1 MKSKYIKFS
10 KLNYIIKF
18 CAQQRPLGIA
28 ACKSA
33 AKICRLAS
41 NGKNLLKDGTDVVIK
56 RNFKKGANRKSGAH
70 SFASAVYAVLL
81 CVSAVISAF
90 SLSMPEYVSVYSESE
105 LADSIRIPL
114 VSYVRTDCR
123 DESIPCSAGT
133 AAAAKTASAEPAGM
147 KTASLGDYYTCE
159 AKLFGV
165 IPLGNVDVGVYRD
178 VKVYP
183 GGMSFGVKLTTEG
196 VLIVG
201 MSDVNGADGAIN
213 PAYNAGIRIGD
224 AVTAIEGKEIDSVI
238 QMTELLSE
246 SEGKAL
252 TLTVMRDGETKLFQV
267 TPVFDG
273 ESYKIGVWIRD
284 STAGIGTVTYIIPDT
299 GAFAGLGHGIYDI
312 DTGKLVPLRRGTVND
327 VIISGIKK
335 GRAGAPGELQGYF
348 GSEKLGTL
356 MYNCDCGVYGVFSEI
371 PECTKGIEPMP
382 IGLSSDIT
390 EGDAEI
396 LCTLDDSGIK
406 RYSIKIAQISHD
418 DSSTKNFIIEVND
431 QELINLTGG
440 IIQGISGNRCNSKR
454 KTCRSSN
461 PCNDW
466 RANTRIR
473 YIH

>member
-1 MKSKYIKFS
+1 
-10 KLNYIIKF
+10 
-18 CAQQRPLGIA
+18 
-28 ACKSA
+28 
-33 AKICRLAS
+33 
-41 NGKNLLKDGTDVVIK
+41 
-56 RNFKKGANRKSGAH
+56 
-70 SFASAVYAVLL
+70 
-81 CVSAVISAF
+81 
-90 SLSMPEYVSVYSESE
+90 MPEYVSVYSESE

-123 DESIPCSAGT
+123 DESIACSAGS
-133 AAAAKTASAEPAGM
+133 ADGAQAVSAETAGM
-147 KTASLGDYYTCE
+147 KTASLGEYYSCE
-159 AKLFGV
+159 ARLFGV
-165 IPLGNVDVGVYRD
+165 IPLKNVDVGVYRD

-201 MSDVNGADGAIN
+201 MSDVNVSYGAVN

-224 AVTAIEGKEIDSVI
+224 TVTAIEGKEIDSVI

-246 SEGKAL
+246 SDGKTL
-252 TLTVMRDGETKLFQV
+252 TLTIMRDGETKQIQV

-273 ESYKIGVWIRD
+273 DSYKIGVWIRD
-284 STAGIGTVTYIIPDT
+284 STAGIGTVTYIIPET

-356 MYNCDCGVYGVFSEI
+356 MYNYDCGVYGVFSDI
-371 PECTKGIEPMP
+371 PDCTKDTEPMP

-406 RYSIKIAQISHD
+406 RYTVKIAQISRD
-418 DSSTKNFIIEVND
+418 DSSTKNFIIEVTD

-440 IIQGISGNRCNSKR
+440 IIQGMSGSPVIQNGKLVGAV
-454 KTCRSSN
+454 THVMIGE
-461 PCNDW
+461 P
-466 RANTRIR
+466 TRGYGIFIENMLR
-473 YIH
+473 GSDGLLAPEAE